1 MTAPDRTW
9 DPIRY
14 QRGTRGFA
22 TFLTVINGL
31 VVLGI
36 GLVAVPAGTLG
47 PAMEA
52 SLLFVTMF
60 VGIAH
65 LAAAIGLVRARSW
78 AASLVAYLAGAGI
91 GASAFAILL
100 VTRAGVDIMGASGPT
115 TIGFFL
121 WMIGMWAVA
130 TRFATTALPGSIHG
144 MRKSAVSAA

>member
-22 TFLTVINGL
+22 AFLTVINGL
-31 VVLGI
+31 VVLGV

-60 VGIAH
+60 AGVAH
-65 LAAAIGLVRARSW
+65 LAAAVGLVRARAW
-78 AASLVAYLAGAGI
+78 AASLVAYLAAAGI
-91 GASAFAILL
+91 GAAAFAILL
-100 VTRAGVDIMGASGPT
+100 IARAGVDIMGAEGTT

-144 MRKSAVSAA
+144 MRGSIVGAA